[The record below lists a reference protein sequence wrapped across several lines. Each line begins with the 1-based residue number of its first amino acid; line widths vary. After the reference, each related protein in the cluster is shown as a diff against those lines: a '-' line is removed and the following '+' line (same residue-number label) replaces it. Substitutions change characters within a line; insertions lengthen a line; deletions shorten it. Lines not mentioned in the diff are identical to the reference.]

1 MKPRTPRPLLTLATA
16 PDVLL
21 LREYCALM
29 RESERR
35 VRAQVTAGA
44 CRVAPRLVRPYR
56 WLRSDLEHYL
66 STITLPADRRAHRLR
81 LEDVRA
87 RDARR
92 SA

>member
-1 MKPRTPRPLLTLATA
+1 MKPRTPLAPLTLTTA

-56 WLRSDLEHYL
+56 WLRADIERYL
-66 STITLPADRRAHRLR
+66 STITLPADRRAHRGR
-81 LEDVRA
+81 LADLKA